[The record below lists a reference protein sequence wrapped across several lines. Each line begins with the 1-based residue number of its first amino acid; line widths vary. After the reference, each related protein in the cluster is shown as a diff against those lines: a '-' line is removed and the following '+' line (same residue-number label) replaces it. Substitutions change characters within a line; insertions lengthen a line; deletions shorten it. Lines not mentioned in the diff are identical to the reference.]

1 MPISGSR
8 TSRNY
13 IYIVTDSSSKTIHS
27 NLQRQFSLQPFLTP
41 CRETVLE
48 LEYLERGRHT
58 MEIVHHPGDIIIEKQ
73 SGDMMDVK
81 IENQDFHNCQD
92 TKIELQCENESGD
105 FVSLQNFTTTRFS
118 VKPYLEKTCR
128 IR

>member
-1 MPISGSR
+1 
-8 TSRNY
+8 
-13 IYIVTDSSSKTIHS
+13 
-27 NLQRQFSLQPFLTP
+27 
-41 CRETVLE
+41 
-48 LEYLERGRHT
+48 

-73 SGDMMDVK
+73 SGDMMEVK
-81 IENQDFHNCQD
+81 IGNQDFHNCED

-128 IR
+128 IRWSRFDLFKV